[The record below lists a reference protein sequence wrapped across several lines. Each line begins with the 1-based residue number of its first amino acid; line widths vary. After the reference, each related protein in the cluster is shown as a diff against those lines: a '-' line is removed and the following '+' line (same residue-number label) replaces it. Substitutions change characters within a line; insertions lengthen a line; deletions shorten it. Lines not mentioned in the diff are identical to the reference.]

1 MANNRQPLGIEL
13 VKRGIVSQQDI
24 ENALEFQ
31 RTHPSEKLGD
41 ILFEQNATGDVEGLL
56 KNIGE
61 ILDEKT
67 IMLTNYDIQ
76 VNVFDYISSDLMKQ
90 YLAVPFEVGEG
101 TIKVCFASSNDKSA
115 VDSVRMLMLNKG
127 LVMEG
132 YITFRPVIEKIIRQL
147 TTGSIKIDEDT
158 NVTTIVDNI
167 IRKAMEMRASD
178 IHIEPMEDCV
188 RVRYRIDGKMVEIV
202 KIDKEKQTQIINR
215 LKSLSNMHQEKQEA
229 QDGRIV
235 AYSDYNIRSS
245 SQPNIF
251 GEKFVLRLLKKNN
264 TIKSIFELGY
274 PNDEKLFHKAF
285 NRRNSITIIAAPT
298 GEGKT
303 TTLYSAISYLNKPDV
318 NITTIE
324 DPVEI
329 RIPGL
334 NQIEIDNVKTTFAGA
349 LRTVLRQD
357 PNIILLGE
365 IRDQETAEIAI
376 QASQTGHYVLSTIHT
391 LDAIETIT
399 RLRKI
404 GISNY
409 DLSSCIASTIS
420 QRLVRRLCPH
430 CKKER
435 PFNEKEKQFIK
446 NIGDKYKVDFDI
458 DNAVTY
464 DPVGCEE
471 CNNTGFYDRIAI
483 FETLIFTDSIKKL
496 IAENA
501 SIFDLKEK
509 ALEQGYKPLI
519 VEGIKRVLD
528 GTTTMDELDDK
539 LVIY

>member
-13 VKRGIVSQQDI
+13 VRRGIVSQQDI

-90 YLAVPFEVGEG
+90 YLAVPFEIGEG

-188 RVRYRIDGKMVEIV
+188 RVRYRIDGKMIEIV

-274 PNDEKLFHKAF
+274 PDDDKLFHKAF

-446 NIGDKYKVDFDI
+446 NIGDKYKVNFDI

-464 DPVGCEE
+464 NPVGCEE

>member
-76 VNVFDYISSDLMKQ
+76 VSVFDYISSDLMKQ

-188 RVRYRIDGKMVEIV
+188 RVRYRIDGKMIEIV

-274 PNDEKLFHKAF
+274 PDDDKLFHKAF

-446 NIGDKYKVDFDI
+446 NIGDKYKVNFDI

-464 DPVGCEE
+464 NPVGCEE

>member
-13 VKRGIVSQQDI
+13 VRRGIVSQQDI

-188 RVRYRIDGKMVEIV
+188 RVRYRIDGKMIEIV
-202 KIDKEKQTQIINR
+202 RIDKEKQTQIINR

-391 LDAIETIT
+391 IDAIETIT

-435 PFNEKEKQFIK
+435 PFKEKEKQFIK
-446 NIGDKYKVDFDI
+446 NIGDKYKVNFDI

-464 DPVGCEE
+464 NPVGCEE

>member
-391 LDAIETIT
+391 IDAIETIT

>member
-132 YITFRPVIEKIIRQL
+132 YITFRPVIERIIRQL

-188 RVRYRIDGKMVEIV
+188 RVRYRIDGKMIEIV

-274 PNDEKLFHKAF
+274 PDDDKLFHKAF

-446 NIGDKYKVDFDI
+446 NIGDKYKVNFDI

-464 DPVGCEE
+464 NPVGCEE

>member
-13 VKRGIVSQQDI
+13 VRRGIVSQQDI

-101 TIKVCFASSNDKSA
+101 TIKVCFASSNDKSV

-188 RVRYRIDGKMVEIV
+188 RVRYRIDGKMIEIV
-202 KIDKEKQTQIINR
+202 RIDKEKQTQIINR

-245 SQPNIF
+245 SQPNIY

-274 PNDEKLFHKAF
+274 PNDEKLFHEAF

-334 NQIEIDNVKTTFAGA
+334 NQIEIDNIKTTFVGA
-349 LRTVLRQD
+349 LRTVSRQD

-365 IRDQETAEIAI
+365 IRDQETAETAI

-446 NIGDKYKVDFDI
+446 SIGDKYKVNFDI
-458 DNAVTY
+458 DNAITY
-464 DPVGCEE
+464 SPVGCEE

>member
-132 YITFRPVIEKIIRQL
+132 YITFRPVIERIIRQL

-178 IHIEPMEDCV
+178 IHIEPMEDCI
-188 RVRYRIDGKMVEIV
+188 RVRYRIDGKMIEIV

-274 PNDEKLFHKAF
+274 PDDDKLFHKAF

-446 NIGDKYKVDFDI
+446 NIGDKYKVNFDI
-458 DNAVTY
+458 ENAVTY

>member
-13 VKRGIVSQQDI
+13 VRRGIVSQQDI

-188 RVRYRIDGKMVEIV
+188 RVRYRIDGKMIEIV
-202 KIDKEKQTQIINR
+202 RIDKEKQTQIINR

-391 LDAIETIT
+391 IDAIETIT

-446 NIGDKYKVDFDI
+446 NIGDKYKVNFDI
-458 DNAVTY
+458 ENAVTY
-464 DPVGCEE
+464 NPVGCEE

>member
-188 RVRYRIDGKMVEIV
+188 RVRYRIDGKMIEIV

-391 LDAIETIT
+391 IDAIETIT

-446 NIGDKYKVDFDI
+446 NIGDKYKVNFDI
-458 DNAVTY
+458 ENVVTY